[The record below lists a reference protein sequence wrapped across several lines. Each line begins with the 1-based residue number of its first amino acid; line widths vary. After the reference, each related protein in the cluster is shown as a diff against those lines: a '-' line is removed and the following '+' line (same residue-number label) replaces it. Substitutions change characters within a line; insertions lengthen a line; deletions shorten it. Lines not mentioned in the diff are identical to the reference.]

1 MWRCR
6 FDVKTALDWK
16 EKDKAKKKRNPQSP
30 AQRQGRVSSSVARPN
45 PRFWGDRATLRA
57 VNDSEQGRCGGRHMS
72 RPLIYHIAGCRP
84 FSVSCNR
91 ATARTWPLT
100 GRRANS
106 HTQDRTDFTSSY
118 TRRASCVPPG
128 TRPLVLA
135 VGLRAPMSGCKSSL
149 SSPIIGAG
157 ASSGFLNPA
166 RSRSQAG
173 HGSPCACRSGTPGNG
188 AGGLLWLLGWGLA
201 ARSSALSSFHAR
213 TYTPQKKTH
222 TGDAVHEGFSHPTP
236 YPKLNK

>member
-1 MWRCR
+1 
-6 FDVKTALDWK
+6 
-16 EKDKAKKKRNPQSP
+16 
-30 AQRQGRVSSSVARPN
+30 
-45 PRFWGDRATLRA
+45 
-57 VNDSEQGRCGGRHMS
+57 MS
-72 RPLIYHIAGCRP
+72 RPLIYHTAGRRP

-91 ATARTWPLT
+91 ATARTWLVT

-106 HTQDRTDFTSSY
+106 HTQDRTDFTS
-118 TRRASCVPPG
+118 RRRTLAEHRACRRVPDPS
-128 TRPLVLA
+128 LA

-188 AGGLLWLLGWGLA
+188 AGGLLWLLGWGRA
-201 ARSSALSSFHAR
+201 ARSSALSSGHAR
-213 TYTPQKKTH
+213 TDVH
-222 TGDAVHEGFSHPTP
+222 TSILA
-236 YPKLNK
+236 